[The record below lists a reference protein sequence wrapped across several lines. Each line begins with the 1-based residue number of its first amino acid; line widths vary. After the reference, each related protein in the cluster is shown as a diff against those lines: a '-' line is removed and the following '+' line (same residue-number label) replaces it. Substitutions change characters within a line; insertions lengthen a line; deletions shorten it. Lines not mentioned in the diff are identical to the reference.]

1 MSDATA
7 DGGFPETAAPEIAAG
22 LKKKRF
28 QLQSRLGRS
37 DRTPLAIWFWE
48 LDRVLLG
55 LIMTLVAIGLIA
67 IAAASPVTALKQSST
82 TVTIEP
88 LYYFYRQ
95 LAWVAVGVP
104 LMLFVSM
111 APKEQARRFAIIAA
125 VLAFILLFLV
135 PIMGNTVNG
144 AKRWIGYGF
153 ATLQPGEFLKPFYAV
168 SMACLL
174 SLRVKDQSLPLVPL
188 SIAIT
193 GVIALLLMMQPNLG
207 ETIVFC
213 GTWFTLMMI
222 SGLSARLIAAVSAGG
237 LGGMIGAYFFY
248 PVATQR
254 INAWLFGG
262 DEFDQVMFAH
272 KALTGGGLLGTGPG
286 LGTAKFKLPE
296 AHTDYIFSVI
306 GEEFGLLACVAI
318 ALVYLAIIVRV
329 FIRLLDEEDNFIIL
343 AVGGLTAQFG
353 GQALINMAVN
363 LQLFPSK
370 GMTLPFVS
378 YGGSSFL
385 ALSMGVGLLLAFT
398 RRNPY
403 LDRSDYVATW
413 SPKGALDGAADNE
426 VTR

>member
-1 MSDATA
+1 MTEATSQGA
-7 DGGFPETAAPEIAAG
+7 LPDPVGPDLAVG

-28 QLQSRLGRS
+28 QLSSRLGRS

-55 LIMTLVAIGLIA
+55 LILTLVAIGLIA
-67 IAAASPVTALKQSST
+67 VAAASPVTALKQST
-82 TVTIEP
+82 EAVTIEP

-95 LAWVAVGVP
+95 LGWIAIGVP
-104 LMLFVSM
+104 LMLLVSM

-125 VLAFILLFLV
+125 VIALVLLFLV
-135 PIMGNTVNG
+135 PVMGNTVNG

-153 ATLQPGEFLKPFYAV
+153 ATIQPGEFLKPFYAV
-168 SMACLL
+168 SLAWLL

-193 GVIALLLMMQPNLG
+193 GVIALLLLMQPNLG
-207 ETIVFC
+207 QTIIFC
-213 GTWFTLMMI
+213 GIWFTLMMV
-222 SGLSARLIAAVSAGG
+222 SGLSARLIAAVSVGG
-237 LGGMIGAYFFY
+237 VSGMIGAYFFY

-306 GEEFGLLACVAI
+306 GEEFGLLACAAI
-318 ALVYLAIIVRV
+318 AMVYLAIVVRV

-343 AVGGLTAQFG
+343 AVAGLTAQLG
-353 GQALINMAVN
+353 GQAMINMAVN

-370 GMTLPFVS
+370 GMTLPFIS
-378 YGGSSFL
+378 YGGSSLL
-385 ALSMGVGLLLAFT
+385 ALSIGVGLLLAFT

-403 LDRSDYVATW
+403 LDHSEYTTEWR
-413 SPKGALDGAADNE
+413 KK
-426 VTR
+426 

>member
-1 MSDATA
+1 MTESTQ
-7 DGGFPETAAPEIAAG
+7 GMAPELAAG

-28 QLQSRLGRS
+28 QLNTRLGRS

-55 LIMTLVAIGLIA
+55 LIMTLIAIGLIA
-67 IAAASPVTALKQSST
+67 VAAASPVTAQRLSTAST
-82 TVTIEP
+82 TLDP

-95 LAWVAVGVP
+95 LGWIVIGVP

-111 APKEQARRFAIIAA
+111 APKDQARRFAIVAA
-125 VLAFILLFLV
+125 IGFFALLFLV

-168 SMACLL
+168 SIAWLL
-174 SLRVKDQSLPLVPL
+174 SLRVKDQTLPLVPL

-193 GVIALLLMMQPNLG
+193 GVVAILLLMQPNLG
-207 ETIVFC
+207 QTIIFC
-213 GTWFTLMMI
+213 GIWFTLMLV
-222 SGLSARLIAAVSAGG
+222 SGLSAKLIAAVSVGG
-237 LGGMIGAYFFY
+237 ISGIIGAYFVY

-272 KALTGGGLLGTGPG
+272 KALTGGGLFGTGPG

-318 ALVYLAIIVRV
+318 AMVYLAIIVRV
-329 FIRLLDEEDNFIIL
+329 FIRLLDEEDNFVIL
-343 AVGGLTAQFG
+343 AVAGLTAQFG

-370 GMTLPFVS
+370 GMTLPLVS
-378 YGGSSFL
+378 YGGSSFI
-385 ALSMGVGLLLAFT
+385 ALSLGLGLLLAFT

-403 LDRSDYVATW
+403 LDRSEYGTKW
-413 SPKGALDGAADNE
+413 TPKGQ
-426 VTR
+426 VTT

>member
-1 MSDATA
+1 MSASDQAA
-7 DGGFPETAAPEIAAG
+7 EAKNSQPEMAGG

-37 DRTPLAIWFWE
+37 DRSPLAVWFWE

-55 LIMTLVAIGLIA
+55 LILTLLAIGLIA
-67 IAAASPVTALKQSST
+67 VAAASPVTALKQSTEAVS
-82 TVTIEP
+82 IDP

-95 LAWVAVGVP
+95 LGWVIVGIP
-104 LMLFVSM
+104 LMLVVSM
-111 APKEQARRFAIIAA
+111 LPKEQARRFAILGAIAA
-125 VLAFILLFLV
+125 LILLFLV
-135 PIMGNTVNG
+135 PVLGKTVNG
-144 AKRWIGYGF
+144 AQRWIGYGF
-153 ATLQPGEFLKPFYAV
+153 ATIQPGEFLKPLYAV
-168 SMACLL
+168 SLAWLL
-174 SLRVKDQSLPLVPL
+174 SLRVKDPGLPVISL
-188 SIAIT
+188 SIILTGIIAI
-193 GVIALLLMMQPNLG
+193 LLMMQPNLG

-213 GTWFTLMMI
+213 GIWFAVMTV
-222 SGLSARLIAAVSAGG
+222 SGLSARLIAAVGVGGVGG
-237 LGGMIGAYFFY
+237 LVGAYFFY

-262 DEFDQVMFAH
+262 GEFDQVMFAH

-306 GEEFGLLACVAI
+306 GEEFGLLACMAI

-329 FIRLLDEEDNFIIL
+329 FLRLLDEEDNFIIL
-343 AVGGLTAQFG
+343 AVSGLTAQFG

-370 GMTLPFVS
+370 GMTLPLIS
-378 YGGSSFL
+378 YGGSSVL
-385 ALSMGVGLLLAFT
+385 ALCIGVGLLLAFT

-403 LDRSDYVATW
+403 LDRSHYASAWPERGRIAV
-413 SPKGALDGAADNE
+413 
-426 VTR
+426 

>member
-1 MSDATA
+1 MSASDQAA
-7 DGGFPETAAPEIAAG
+7 EAKNSQPEMAGG

-37 DRTPLAIWFWE
+37 DRSPLAVWFWE

-55 LIMTLVAIGLIA
+55 LILTLLAIGLIA
-67 IAAASPVTALKQSST
+67 VAAASPVTALKQSTEAVS
-82 TVTIEP
+82 IDP

-95 LAWVAVGVP
+95 LGWVIVGIP
-104 LMLFVSM
+104 LMLVVSM
-111 APKEQARRFAIIAA
+111 LPKEQARRFAILGAIAA
-125 VLAFILLFLV
+125 LILLFLV
-135 PIMGNTVNG
+135 PVLGKTVNG
-144 AKRWIGYGF
+144 AQRWIGYGF
-153 ATLQPGEFLKPFYAV
+153 ATIQPGEFLKPLYAV
-168 SMACLL
+168 SLAWLL
-174 SLRVKDQSLPLVPL
+174 SLRVKDPGLPVISL
-188 SIAIT
+188 SIILTGIIAI
-193 GVIALLLMMQPNLG
+193 LLMMQPNLG

-213 GTWFTLMMI
+213 GIWFAVMTV
-222 SGLSARLIAAVSAGG
+222 SGLSARLIAAVGVGGVGG
-237 LGGMIGAYFFY
+237 LVGAYFFY

-262 DEFDQVMFAH
+262 GEFDQVMFAH

-306 GEEFGLLACVAI
+306 GEEFGLLACMAI

-329 FIRLLDEEDNFIIL
+329 FLRLLDEEDNFIIL
-343 AVGGLTAQFG
+343 AVSGLTAQFG

-370 GMTLPFVS
+370 GMTLPLIS
-378 YGGSSFL
+378 YGGSSVL
-385 ALSMGVGLLLAFT
+385 ALCIGVGLLLAFT

-403 LDRSDYVATW
+403 LDRSQYVSAW
-413 SPKGALDGAADNE
+413 PERGRIA
-426 VTR
+426 V

>member
-1 MSDATA
+1 MS
-7 DGGFPETAAPEIAAG
+7 ETATGNSMPELAAG

-55 LIMTLVAIGLIA
+55 LIMTLIAIGLIA
-67 IAAASPVTALKQSST
+67 IAAASPVAAIKHST
-82 TVTIEP
+82 DEVT
-88 LYYFYRQ
+88 LNSLHYFYKQ
-95 LAWVAVGVP
+95 LVWVAVGVP
-104 LMLFVSM
+104 VMLIVSM
-111 APKEQARRFAIIAA
+111 LPKEQARRFAIIAA
-125 VLAFILLFLV
+125 VGAFILLFLV

-153 ATLQPGEFLKPFYAV
+153 ATIQPGEFLKPMYAV
-168 SMACLL
+168 SLAWLL
-174 SLRVKDQSLPLVPL
+174 SLRVKDESLPVVSL
-188 SIAIT
+188 SFVLT

-207 ETIVFC
+207 QTIIFC
-213 GTWFTLMMI
+213 GIWFTLMLI
-222 SGLSARLIAAVSAGG
+222 SGLSARLIAAISIGG
-237 LGGMIGAYFFY
+237 IGGIIGAYFLY

-254 INAWLFGG
+254 INTWLFGG
-262 DEFDQVMFAH
+262 DEFDQVMLAH

-329 FIRLLDEEDNFIIL
+329 FIRLLDEEDNFVIL
-343 AVGGLTAQFG
+343 AVGGLTAQIG

-370 GMTLPFVS
+370 GMTLPLIS
-378 YGGSSFL
+378 YGGSSFI
-385 ALSMGVGLLLAFT
+385 ALSLGIGLLLAFT

-403 LDRSDYVATW
+403 LDRSEYISSWPANRT
-413 SPKGALDGAADNE
+413 AEGAA
-426 VTR
+426 TT